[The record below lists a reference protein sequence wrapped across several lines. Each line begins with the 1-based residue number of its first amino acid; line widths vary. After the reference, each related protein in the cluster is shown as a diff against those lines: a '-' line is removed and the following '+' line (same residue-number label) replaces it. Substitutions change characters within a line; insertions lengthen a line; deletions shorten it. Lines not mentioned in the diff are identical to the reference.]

1 MKFEWDENKNLV
13 NIQKHGVDFNN
24 VPEIFN
30 GPMIINI
37 DDRIDYGEER
47 YIGIGFLRDII
58 AVVIFVEKDDDIIRI
73 ISARKANKNESKIFK
88 KEIKNRLG

>member
-13 NIQKHGVDFNN
+13 NIQKHSVDFNN

>member
-58 AVVIFVEKDDDIIRI
+58 AVVIFVEKDDVIIRI